1 MQYLGAEKYRF
12 DEFELDLPKRQLR
25 RAGAAVELKP
35 KAFDLL
41 RVLVENSGKLLSK
54 EDLFAMVW
62 ENQLVEES
70 NLTVNMSQIRKA
82 LGESARSPRYIATVS
97 GQGYRFVGDVRPM
110 PDDDG
115 DDPDNEYLIESREI
129 ARVTVEDFEDEKE
142 QKPVLTNQPN
152 KNLKTV
158 FAVSALVLVM
168 LLAAAAGYFWK
179 TSRAKTSAVLT
190 NVSMKRLTN
199 LGNVINGALSPD
211 GKLYAYVITEKDGR
225 QSLWLGHTSG
235 GGENIQ
241 LRPSAEVVYVGLGFS
256 PDGGNLFYNVSGKE
270 FERNTIFKI
279 DAFGGVPQKILENVG
294 NYITFSP
301 DGKRFAFV
309 REDRENKKTSVIV
322 TDLSGGGEREIA
334 SRSSDLSFISTAIS
348 WSPDG
353 KTIAV
358 GAVADESGNTREVFT
373 VALDGGAIEPL
384 TNVGWNAIRALVWLH
399 DGSGLYAVASEKDR
413 SADSQI
419 WYISSADGA
428 PQRIVSDLNLY
439 GAALGLSSDDSKL
452 LVFQTQHYSNIWV
465 APGDNP
471 AAAKQITFE
480 LLGKRS
486 GWDAIEWTPD
496 GRVAYTGFT
505 SDSET
510 FWTIDADGKNQKQL
524 IPEGRTNTYLGFSA
538 DGQKMVFNSNR
549 GGSWEIWTANGDGSN
564 MKQLTTGGNNVHPA
578 ISPDGR
584 WVVYRSAR
592 GGAAPLWRI
601 PAAGGAPVQFT
612 EKPAIWARFSPDGK
626 QIACGY
632 RFESVIKLTI
642 LDAENG
648 QILKNFELPQTANLN
663 NGFRWTPDGKAV
675 TYRDWTNGIWRQDL
689 SGAPP
694 ARIAGLPEEKL
705 YSYDWSR
712 DGKQFAFARG
722 AEIRDLVLIQNAK

>member
-1 MQYLGAEKYRF
+1 MQYLGGEKYRF
-12 DEFELDLPKRQLR
+12 DEFELDVPKRRLR

-54 EDLFAMVW
+54 EDLFRMVW

-70 NLTVNMSQIRKA
+70 NLTVNMSQIRRA
-82 LGESARSPRYIATVS
+82 LGESARSPRYITTVS
-97 GQGYRFVGDVRPM
+97 GQGYRFVGDVRPLS
-110 PDDDG
+110 DDD
-115 DDPDNEYLIESREI
+115 DSDEYVIESREI

-142 QKPVLTNQPN
+142 SKTLSPAPPA
-152 KNLKTV
+152 KNRKAV
-158 FAVSALVLVM
+158 FALSALVLIT
-168 LLAAAAGYFWK
+168 LLAAAGYFWK
-179 TSRAKTSAVLT
+179 ASRAKTSAVPT

-211 GKLYAYVITEKDGR
+211 GRLYAYAVTEKDGR

-241 LRPSAEVVYVGLGFS
+241 LRPSAEVVYLGLVFS
-256 PDGGNLFYNVSGKE
+256 PDGGNLFYNISGKE

-279 DAFGGVPQKILENVG
+279 DAFGGVPHKIYENVG
-294 NYITFSP
+294 SYITFSP

-309 REDRENKKTSVIV
+309 RDDRENKKSSIMVVDAT
-322 TDLSGGGEREIA
+322 GANEREIA
-334 SRSSDLSFISTAIS
+334 SRPIDLGFISTALS

-353 KTIAV
+353 KNIAV
-358 GAVADESGNTREVFT
+358 GAIDEENESIREVVIVAVESGSVKPFT
-373 VALDGGAIEPL
+373 NL
-384 TNVGWNAIRALVWLH
+384 GWNGIRVLVWLN
-399 DGSGLYAVASEKDR
+399 DGSGLYTVAGEKDGR
-413 SADSQI
+413 WDSQI
-419 WYISSADGA
+419 WFISYPDGA
-428 PQRIVSDLNLY
+428 AQRIVSDLNLY
-439 GAALGLSSDDSKL
+439 GAAIGLSADDSKL

-486 GWDAIEWTPD
+486 GWDTVEWTAD
-496 GRVAYTGFT
+496 GRIAYTAF
-505 SDSET
+505 SSESET
-510 FWTIDADGKNQKQL
+510 FLTIDADGKDSKQL
-524 IPEGRTNTYLGFSA
+524 IPEVRTNTHLNFSA

-549 GGSWEIWTANGDGSN
+549 SGSWEIWTANGDGSN
-564 MKQLTTGGNNVHPA
+564 LRQLTAGGNNFQPA
-578 ISPDGR
+578 VSPDGN
-584 WVVYRSAR
+584 WVIYRSLQN
-592 GGAAPLWRI
+592 GAGFLWRV
-601 PAAGGAPVQFT
+601 PSGGGEPVQFT
-612 EKPAIWARFSPDGK
+612 EKPASWARFSPDGK

-632 RFESVIKLTI
+632 RFDQSLKLAI

-648 QILKNFELPQTANLN
+648 QPLKNFELPQTANLN

-675 TYRDWTNGIWRQDL
+675 TYRDWANGIWRQEL

-712 DGKQFAFARG
+712 DGKRFAFARG